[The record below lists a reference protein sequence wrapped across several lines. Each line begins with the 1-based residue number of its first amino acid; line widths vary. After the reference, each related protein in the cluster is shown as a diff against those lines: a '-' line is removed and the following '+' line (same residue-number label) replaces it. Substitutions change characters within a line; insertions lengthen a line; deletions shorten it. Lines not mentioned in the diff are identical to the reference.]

1 LEYFGFTRTFPVSEI
16 DGEYAVNFGVVALT
30 EVGRQLA
37 GIAGAEP
44 VEGFLD
50 FLEAEWSKA
59 GIWRRLPV
67 FGKSRGGIK
76 TPGERWS
83 GRSSKPGAFS
93 PKF

>member
-1 LEYFGFTRTFPVSEI
+1 MSEI

-50 FLEAEWSKA
+50 FLEAEWSKQEFDDAFPFSEKA
-59 GIWRRLPV
+59 GGYQDPRRALI
-67 FGKSRGGIK
+67 GAQL
-76 TPGERWS
+76 EAWS
-83 GRSSKPGAFS
+83 VLSEILAAQ
-93 PKF
+93 